1 MSWETSVQIDA
12 DLNLWV
18 RLIGLGSNV
27 HQFNIYLQAMCV
39 ELNKLIR
46 TIEKRILSCK
56 SDNGLDS
63 D

>member
-1 MSWETSVQIDA
+1 MQIDA

-63 D
+63 V